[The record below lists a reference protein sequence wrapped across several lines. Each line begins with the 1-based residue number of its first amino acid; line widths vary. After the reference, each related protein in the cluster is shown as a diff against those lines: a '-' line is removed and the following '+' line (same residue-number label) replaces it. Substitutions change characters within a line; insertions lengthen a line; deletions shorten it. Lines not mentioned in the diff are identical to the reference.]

1 MIKHEYFL
9 SGLNLKDTQ
18 LPLNAFD
25 IECKSGKGFDG
36 SSPSSLMGKSS
47 FKNLAHSFAS
57 SDTHAQKAIRFS
69 QRQMHDIESLAAKL
83 LKKLE
88 CMKNIVEETMRYA
101 ASPSTPL
108 KYTDDEVHFPFFE

>member
-9 SGLNLKDTQ
+9 SGLNLKDAQ

-25 IECKSGKGFDG
+25 IECKSGKSLDG
-36 SSPSSLMGKSS
+36 SPSSLMGKSS

-57 SDTHAQKAIRFS
+57 TETDAQKAIRFS

-83 LKKLE
+83 LKKLK
-88 CMKNIVEETMRYA
+88 CMKNIVEETLRYA
-101 ASPSTPL
+101 AAPSTPL
-108 KYTDDEVHFPFFE
+108 KYTDEEVHFPFFE